1 MVIEVIPPG
10 GTVDG
15 KDRNHFIKKYW
26 QALCPLPK
34 DSNPAWE
41 NTGGK
46 DAPFNA
52 NVGEALFMLSFSRK
66 PQASVTRTIQIPTSN
81 KGLFIPIMSVVVSA
95 CETDDPLQAVANKDQ
110 SSISP
115 PSLSL
120 ELDGTPLGAL
130 DAYISNPAALGT
142 FSVNFPPP
150 DQAIFT
156 LKNQNQGP
164 CDAVAGGRYVW
175 TKALSPGEHTVNFKG
190 KLRCTPPNCIDE
202 EYMEDITYKIN
213 VQ

>member
-34 DSNPAWE
+34 ESNPAWE
-41 NTGGK
+41 NSGGK
-46 DAPFNA
+46 DGPFNT
-52 NVGEALFMLSFSRK
+52 NVGEALYMLSFSRK
-66 PQASVTRTIQIPTSN
+66 PQASLTRAIKVPSD
-81 KGLFIPIMSVVVSA
+81 KGLFIPIMSVVVSK

-110 SSISP
+110 SSILP

-120 ELDGTPLGAL
+120 ELDGDPLEAL
-130 DAYISNPAALGT
+130 PAYISNPAAIGT
-142 FSVNFPPP
+142 FSVSFPPP

-156 LKNQNQGP
+156 IKDPGP

-175 TKALSPGEHTVNFKG
+175 TKKLTPGEHTVHFKG
-190 KLRCTPPNCIDE
+190 KLRCTPPNCIDT
-202 EYMEDITYKIN
+202 EYMEDLTYKIT

>member
-10 GTVDG
+10 GTVNG

-26 QALCPLPK
+26 QALCPVPRG
-34 DSNPAWE
+34 SNPAWE

-46 DAPFNA
+46 DVPFNA

-66 PQASVTRTIQIPTSN
+66 PQAPVTRNIQIPISN
-81 KGLFIPIMSVVVSA
+81 NGLFIPIMSVVVSA

-110 SSISP
+110 SSVMP
-115 PSLSL
+115 PSLRL
-120 ELDGTPLGAL
+120 ELDGDPLGAL
-130 DAYISNPAALGT
+130 DAYKSNPAAIGT
-142 FSVNFPPP
+142 FSVEFPPP
-150 DQAIFT
+150 GEAIFDI
-156 LKNQNQGP
+156 KDQGP

-175 TKALSPGEHTVNFKG
+175 TKALSPGEHTVYFKG

-213 VQ
+213 VT

>member
-15 KDRNHFIKKYW
+15 KDRKHFIKKYW
-26 QALCPLPK
+26 QALCPVPRG
-34 DSNPAWE
+34 SNPAWE
-41 NTGGK
+41 NPTGTK
-46 DAPFNA
+46 DVPFNA

-66 PQASVTRTIQIPTSN
+66 PQTPVTRTIQIPSN

-110 SSISP
+110 SSVMP
-115 PSLSL
+115 PSLRL
-120 ELDGTPLGAL
+120 ELDGDPLGAL
-130 DAYISNPAALGT
+130 DAYISNPAAIGT
-142 FSVNFPPP
+142 FSVEFPPP
-150 DQAIFT
+150 GQAIFDI
-156 LKNQNQGP
+156 KDQGP

-175 TKALSPGEHTVNFKG
+175 TKPLSPGEHTVRFKG
-190 KLRCTPPNCIDE
+190 ELHCTPPNCIDT

-213 VQ
+213 VT

>member
-46 DAPFNA
+46 DGPFNA

-66 PQASVTRTIQIPTSN
+66 PQASVTRTINVPSD
-81 KGLFIPIMSVVVSA
+81 KGLFIPIMSVVVSE

-110 SSISP
+110 SSILP

-120 ELDGTPLGAL
+120 ELDGDPLEAL
-130 DAYISNPAALGT
+130 PAYISNPAQIGT
-142 FSVNFPPP
+142 FSVSFPPQE

-156 LKNQNQGP
+156 LKNSNSGQCN
-164 CDAVAGGRYVW
+164 AVAGGRYVW
-175 TKALSPGEHTVNFKG
+175 TKKLSPGEHTVRFKG
-190 KLRCTPPNCIDE
+190 KLRCTPPNCIDT
-202 EYMEDITYKIN
+202 EYMEDLTYRIT
-213 VQ
+213 V